1 MCSVGNNFTQSVKIR
16 DNQVLQT
23 ANQWSTVDGTLWS
36 MTQGK
41 HWAEIEL
48 SLDDT
53 IYHASVGMF
62 QDEYNFIWDND
73 RWNGD
78 FDSLEKAKTA
88 CIQEIQ
94 KFINGDR

>member
-1 MCSVGNNFTQSVKIR
+1 M
-16 DNQVLQT
+16 LQT
-23 ANQWSTVDGTLWS
+23 ADQWSTIDGTLWS
-36 MTQGK
+36 MTQGR

-62 QDEYNFIWDND
+62 QDECYIIWNND
-73 RWNGD
+73 CPDIIWENRWDGD